1 MKFLCILL
9 LIPALSIGQ
18 TVHIKD
24 EKIVY
29 EGKETVAGLSSSE
42 IFSRIQK
49 VLPDIVKNYEVDTQS
64 SNSISAKGELK
75 LRTPYTVI
83 RTVSYFIFVNAMGNG
98 YEYRIDS
105 VSFTKKE
112 RGGKAVTR
120 SSEEVIEGIS
130 ETGKV
135 VGETEKIL
143 NETDM
148 KFQRVLALLRS
159 EIKNADR

>member
-9 LIPALSIGQ
+9 IIPALSIGQ

-24 EKIVY
+24 KKIVY
-29 EGKETVAGLSSSE
+29 EGKETVTGLSSAE

-49 VLPDIVKNYEVDTQS
+49 ALPDIVKNYKMDTQTG
-64 SNSISAKGELK
+64 NSITARGELK
-75 LRTPYTVI
+75 LRTPYTII
-83 RTVSYFIFVNAMGNG
+83 RTVSYAIAVNAMENG

-105 VSFTKKE
+105 VFFTQKE
-112 RGGKAVTR
+112 RGEKTVTK

-159 EIKNADR
+159 QINKGR